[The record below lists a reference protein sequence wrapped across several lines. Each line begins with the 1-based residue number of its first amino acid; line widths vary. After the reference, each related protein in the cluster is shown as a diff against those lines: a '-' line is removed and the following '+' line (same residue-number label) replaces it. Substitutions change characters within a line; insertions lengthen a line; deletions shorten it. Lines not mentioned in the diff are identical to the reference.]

1 MSALSHMKRRAVRGW
16 ARIASPIAPRD
27 LQSALGRLTNDVKI
41 LLVHSSLT
49 ACGHFTGGP
58 GDVLRAIKDVCGTL
72 VMPTFSYGY
81 SEPAGSPGPV
91 FDASTIPS
99 QTGLLTEIY
108 RAQPGV
114 IRSRHA
120 THSLAASGA
129 LAGEICAG
137 HELQESPCGA
147 GSPFDRMV
155 QRSASALLLG
165 VSFHSYTFFHTAEDA
180 SGSLFAYEAGTRDRL
195 RVVGE
200 DGRIRECWSKRQSR
214 APRRF
219 AEAGDLLERAGLVR
233 RMPLGRGALLFVP
246 DCALAHEF
254 LVERLKRIPDFLYQS
269 CSSALE

>member
-1 MSALSHMKRRAVRGW
+1 MKRRAERGW
-16 ARIASPIAPRD
+16 ARIASPVTPRS
-27 LQSALGRLTNDVKI
+27 LRSALGGLTSGVEI

-49 ACGHFTGGP
+49 SCGYFTGGP
-58 GDVLRAIKDVCGTL
+58 GDVLSAFKDVCGTL

-81 SEPAGSPGPV
+81 PEPVGSPGPV
-91 FDASTIPS
+91 FDASTTPS

-108 RAQPGV
+108 RTQPGV

-120 THSLAASGA
+120 THSLAAAGT

-137 HELQESPCGA
+137 HEVQDSPCGA
-147 GSPFDRMV
+147 GSPFDRLV

-180 SGSLFAYEAGTRDRL
+180 SGSLFAYEAGTRDQL

-200 DGRIRECWSKRQSR
+200 DGRIRDCWSKRQSR

-233 RMPLGRGALLFVP
+233 RVPLGRHVLSFVP
-246 DCALAHEF
+246 DCRLAHEF
-254 LVERLKRIPDFLYQS
+254 LVERLTRIPDFLYQS
-269 CSSALE
+269 CATQLE